1 MKAFVNIKT
10 FFQNEKDRTI
20 ENLAKVYKDDQLL
33 YKSIKDLLL
42 SHFTADQIKKKK
54 ILLKPNF
61 VRQNINPHDDICLF
75 THPNLIYS
83 TLKVLLECTPSQITI
98 GDAPIQNCD
107 WHKMLNRNFF
117 QTIDKLSETY
127 NIPIKVVDFR
137 KVIFYPSE
145 NRFGK
150 SKRTDDDYLIFDLG
164 KKSWLEPITKEK
176 NYFRVTNYNPDRMAK
191 SHSVGMHKF
200 CVAKEV
206 FEADIVI
213 TMPKSKTHRMSCITN
228 SLKILVGINGDKDY
242 LPHHR
247 IGSKSQGGDCYKDS
261 SILRVMAE
269 HLLDFSNRHRGRFYF
284 LPTKKIVSALW
295 WLSNPNKEIS
305 INAGWYGN
313 DTVWR
318 MVMDLNTIA
327 IYGKLDGTIANTPQ
341 RTLYTLCDAI
351 VGGQGSGPLD
361 PDPLALGMLTFSND
375 SYLMDEVMGE
385 IFSLNIPKVPLL
397 KEAAALNSKKELE
410 FILNGKNVEYNS
422 IKKLRTKVELAPG
435 WVNYNKN
442 IHDL

>member
-1 MKAFVNIKT
+1 
-10 FFQNEKDRTI
+10 
-20 ENLAKVYKDDQLL
+20 
-33 YKSIKDLLL
+33 
-42 SHFTADQIKKKK
+42 
-54 ILLKPNF
+54 
-61 VRQNINPHDDICLF
+61 
-75 THPNLIYS
+75 
-83 TLKVLLECTPSQITI
+83 
-98 GDAPIQNCD
+98 
-107 WHKMLNRNFF
+107 
-117 QTIDKLSETY
+117 
-127 NIPIKVVDFR
+127 
-137 KVIFYPSE
+137 
-145 NRFGK
+145 
-150 SKRTDDDYLIFDLG
+150 
-164 KKSWLEPITKEK
+164 
-176 NYFRVTNYNPDRMAK
+176 
-191 SHSVGMHKF
+191 MHKF